1 MFLVLLVVLLALLLA
16 PWLAGEN
23 PSPWKFELLA
33 FLVTLP
39 FAPSAPLAFL
49 LAIPCSLAAL
59 PLVTLSHSVSWLFLL
74 LLSRVTV

>member
-1 MFLVLLVVLLALLLA
+1 MFYMFLVLLALAVLLALLLA

-39 FAPSAPLAFL
+39 WSWPYLAFE
-49 LAIPCSLAAL
+49 AL
-59 PLVTLSHSVSWLFLL
+59 FWKALRPLKGL
-74 LLSRVTV
+74 